1 MPSKLEQLRQTDRS
15 TSRLT
20 DQEVLFNEY
29 EKTDKTASFT
39 EFVNDYTRG
48 EEQTTKIRSSLI
60 NVDWY
65 NPEAKET
72 VSPDRFVGGLEG
84 SYDEDAS
91 ASIGQKILQ
100 TLPKE
105 PRRMVAGFSDILV
118 SGTVGLAQDIGKS
131 LNPTNIKLPERF
143 KKFTEQNYQQ
153 ALGGT
158 FGYDLIDVTQD
169 KKGEYHYD
177 LEKPQTTVGSLT
189 TNVGAFFAAMSKG
202 RNPIKSLT
210 TPKRKRGGQSKKT
223 QRKFKAIST
232 AQTIASAELAAQI
245 VISPEEGRLGYQI
258 GQWAGTSDSI
268 PASILN
274 PIFEYLDLEDP
285 AELSAMEN
293 RLGMLGES
301 LILGGVIVGTAK
313 TFVQTLKGIK

>member
-1 MPSKLEQLRQTDRS
+1 MPSKLEQLRQADRS

-29 EKTDKTASFT
+29 EKTDKNASFT

-72 VSPDRFVGGLEG
+72 GSPDRFVGGLEG
-84 SYDEDAS
+84 AYDEDAS

-105 PRRMVAGFSDILV
+105 PRRMVAGFSDILF
-118 SGTVGLAQDIGKS
+118 SGGVGVAQDIGQS
-131 LNPTNIKLPERF
+131 LNPTNIELPERF

-158 FGYDLIDVTQD
+158 FGYD
-169 KKGEYHYD
+169 
-177 LEKPQTTVGSLT
+177 
-189 TNVGAFFAAMSKG
+189 
-202 RNPIKSLT
+202 
-210 TPKRKRGGQSKKT
+210 
-223 QRKFKAIST
+223 
-232 AQTIASAELAAQI
+232 
-245 VISPEEGRLGYQI
+245 
-258 GQWAGTSDSI
+258 
-268 PASILN
+268 
-274 PIFEYLDLEDP
+274 
-285 AELSAMEN
+285 
-293 RLGMLGES
+293 
-301 LILGGVIVGTAK
+301 
-313 TFVQTLKGIK
+313 